1 MGARTGMRIAYLL
14 TSVGMGG
21 AERLALAIARR
32 MAARGHAV
40 QTIAL
45 RRLPEEWDAELPV
58 VHLDLRKTPWSGV
71 AGLARVSRVFESFQ
85 PDLIHSH
92 GFHANMLARVL
103 RLQNTLLGRRQGADA
118 RPALITTVHN
128 VYEGGWPR
136 MMAYRLTDR
145 LSARTTAVSEAA
157 ARRFVE
163 TGAISRRRC
172 VVLPNAI
179 EMEEYAPD
187 PRRREAVRASMAAGE
202 NFIWLAAGRIAPA
215 KDYPNLLRAF
225 AEVCRAMPR
234 SQLWIAG
241 EDCSG
246 AIDPLRKL
254 AGELAISDFIRWLGL
269 RRDLPALL
277 DAADGFVSGSAW
289 EGMPLAVAEA
299 MAMEKPVA
307 ATDVGGVRELV
318 GEAGWMAPACNPEA
332 LAQAMIAI
340 MRQSRPERETMGGAA
355 RARVQARFSMEA
367 RAEDWEALYRQVI
380 AERA

>member
-14 TSVGMGG
+14 TTVGMGG
-21 AERLALAIARR
+21 AERLALAIAGR

-40 QTIAL
+40 QMIAL
-45 RRLPEEWDAELPV
+45 RRLPEEWDAGLPV
-58 VHLDLRKTPWSGV
+58 IHLALRKTPWNGV

-225 AEVCRAMPR
+225 AEAHRLIPSAR
-234 SQLWIAG
+234 LWIAG
-241 EDCSG
+241 ENRVG
-246 AIDPLRKL
+246 AEAPLRQIASAL
-254 AGELAISDFIRWLGL
+254 GISDSVVWLGL

-299 MAMEKPVA
+299 MAMETPVA